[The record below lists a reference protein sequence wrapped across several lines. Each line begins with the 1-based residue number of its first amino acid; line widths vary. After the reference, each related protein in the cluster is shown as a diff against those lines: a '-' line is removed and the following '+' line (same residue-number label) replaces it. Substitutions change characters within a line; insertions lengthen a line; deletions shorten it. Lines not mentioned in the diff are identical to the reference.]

1 MRPFLPDP
9 ITDSDR
15 SNARRCIRNGVLLVI
30 AGVAAGLLLPIAGCT
45 SGRDVTLPKN
55 ARHVVIPMTVTGY
68 DSGPVSC
75 GWRRNCWGTPVY
87 AYGPMKGK
95 RKEVGITASG
105 VEASIGTVAADT
117 TSYPF
122 GTILYIPGYGYGVV
136 EDRGGAIKGPYRLDL
151 WFPSRG
157 EALDWGRRSLNVHVW
172 LPLRS
177 PVPEKARKP

>member
-1 MRPFLPDP
+1 MYPPLRAATAPNRTAF
-9 ITDSDR
+9 
-15 SNARRCIRNGVLLVI
+15 RCVRD
-30 AGVAAGLLLPIAGCT
+30 GLLLVAATLVGAMLLPAAGCA
-45 SGRDVTLPKN
+45 SGRRVELPQN
-55 ARHVVIPMTVTGY
+55 ARHVVVPMTVTGY

-105 VEASIGTVAADT
+105 IPASIGTVAADT

-136 EDRGGAIKGPYRLDL
+136 EDRGGAIKGPYRIDL

>member
-1 MRPFLPDP
+1 MHPPLPAATAP
-9 ITDSDR
+9 SRT
-15 SNARRCIRNGVLLVI
+15 AFRCVRDGVLLVAATLI
-30 AGVAAGLLLPIAGCT
+30 VALLVPAAGCA
-45 SGRDVTLPKN
+45 SGRRVELPKN

-105 VEASIGTVAADT
+105 LPASIGTVAADT
-117 TSYPF
+117 VSYPF

-157 EALDWGRRSLNVHVW
+157 EALDWGRKSLNVHVW
-172 LPLRS
+172 LPLKS